1 GLAVLD
7 GAEWIVHHDE
17 PIVRASALPVRGRHN
32 AVNAALALAA
42 VEVSGVTIDPELAL
56 AALKS
61 FAPLEHRLEP
71 IADPSGLTF
80 VDDSLSTSPF
90 AAIEALKA
98 FGSDGVVLIVG
109 GQDRGVDYSP
119 LAEHLA
125 QHPVTAVVGL
135 PPGGPRILDV
145 IASTGIPSE
154 TAEDMLD
161 AVTRARRL
169 AAPGGTVLLSPA
181 APSYGIY
188 RDFAHRAEVFRA
200 AIVATRP

>member
-1 GLAVLD
+1 M
-7 GAEWIVHHDE
+7 
-17 PIVRASALPVRGRHN
+17 
-32 AVNAALALAA
+32 
-42 VEVSGVTIDPELAL
+42 
-56 AALKS
+56 
-61 FAPLEHRLEP
+61 
-71 IADPSGLTF
+71 
-80 VDDSLSTSPF
+80 
-90 AAIEALKA
+90 
-98 FGSDGVVLIVG
+98 LIVG

-135 PPGGPRILDV
+135 PPGGRRILEV

-154 TAEDMLD
+154 MAEDMLD

-169 AAPGGTVLLSPA
+169 TAPGGTVLLSPA

-200 AIVATRP
+200 AIAATSP